1 MTQKESMDEGRKFS
15 RRDFV
20 KYTSAGAAMAAVGGL
35 PLATK
40 SYASSK
46 KPIRWKVSTC
56 WPPSINL
63 VDGDTFMVE
72 IINKM
77 SDGKL
82 VLEFHPAGSIVGT
95 TELFDTVR
103 RGVLHAASDYPGYW
117 TGKERALDFFFSFA
131 MGMTPNDM
139 IIWLYQGGGLELI
152 QEIFAKYGM
161 MYFPVGRAGMES
173 GIRSNKPLS
182 TAEDFKGLKIRLGT
196 RPGQYI
202 IKRLGGSPMAI
213 AGGEIYTALERGTL
227 DAAEFSMPSTDW
239 GMGFQEVTKY
249 WCLPGWYQPMWG
261 GGWMINM
268 KAWDALSDD
277 LKEIVRVAAMAT
289 GIYTYSKWEYESIEA
304 TKKFLE
310 KGTKITKLDQKTLE
324 LIQQYTNEYVEENA
338 AKDPMFKKVAKS
350 YYGFLKDFEQW
361 RNMEQSGAFGFGR
374 NLSSYPKI

>member
-1 MTQKESMDEGRKFS
+1 MEGNEGKKGGRDVT

-20 KYTSAGAAMAAVGGL
+20 KYASAGAALAAASTL
-35 PLATK
+35 PLVRKAD
-40 SYASSK
+40 ASSS
-46 KPIRWKVSTC
+46 KPIHWKVSTC

-63 VDGDTFMVE
+63 VDGDNYMVE

-77 SDGKL
+77 SAGRL
-82 VLEFHPAGSIVGT
+82 VLDFHAAGSIVGT

-103 RGVLHAASDYPGYW
+103 RGVLDAASDYPGYW

-131 MGMTPNDM
+131 MGMTPNGM

-152 QEIFAKYGM
+152 QEIYAKHGM

-173 GIRSNKPLS
+173 GIRSNKPLR
-182 TAEDFKGLKIRLGT
+182 TAEDFKGVKIRLGT

-202 IKRLGGSPMAI
+202 VKRLGGSPMAI
-213 AGGEIYTALERGTL
+213 AGGEVYTALERGTI

-239 GMGFQEVTKY
+239 GMGFQEVTKF

-268 KAWDALSDD
+268 KSWKALSDD
-277 LKEIVRVAAMAT
+277 LKEIVRVASMAT
-289 GIYTYSKWEYESIEA
+289 GIYTYAKWEYESIAA
-304 TKKFLE
+304 TRKFLE
-310 KGTKITKLDQKTLE
+310 KGTKVTRLDQKTLDQ
-324 LIQQYTNEYVEENA
+324 IQQYANEYVEENA

-350 YYGFLKDFEQW
+350 YYGFLKDFEEW
-361 RNMEQSGAFGFGR
+361 RDMEQSGAFGFGR
-374 NLSSYPKI
+374 NLTSFPKI